1 MMENASPVREDAS
14 RKGTMLRCRRC
25 RKGVIDSTCLAMV
38 EATDESSA
46 AVCSIWHVNV
56 DTLPEWIL
64 TSVHQ
69 AQWTVGKLNC
79 QNCGA
84 RLGGFNFIN
93 RSECPCGRDA
103 TVHFNKSRVD
113 RDHKHYVLI
122 VQPRRTRP
130 EKGRAGLPT
139 DGAPNNEERPE
150 FNRTALGS
158 LQLNCAAVM
167 SHIGPAEASSSLTHS
182 ENTQSFPFSPLYCI
196 SHRRRCSLEDDATF
210 RSSCFC
216 PSGLMDKSAVDLT
229 RAGADELTRSPVSY
243 PRGRRFDTDG
253 EASVAAVAFS
263 SFVSGGRRSPLD
275 QQLLQ
280 REEDVES
287 SETTAVQEEVPDPT
301 LFLRG
306 RTVSDSVGEQEEEMV
321 PQASMASPASNSLS
335 KREKNRLKSLRRK
348 QRRRERWL
356 HSQLEQEQLGKSIE
370 AESVSRS
377 PLDSE
382 EEEREGLTCAV
393 CLDVYFSPYSCQP
406 CAHVFCEPC
415 LRTLA
420 KNRPTNTPCPLCRT
434 LISHTSFHKELNH
447 TAKTF
452 FPKVY
457 YGRKQNF
464 QNAPCAKWPLPS
476 CRKRFRPFWGYQRP
490 AATARR
496 RWHFVHGGFALDALD
511 LTDMRGWLFDI
522 GLVIVYIH
530 SVNWILAFLFLCFLM
545 YYFFF

>member
-1 MMENASPVREDAS
+1 
-14 RKGTMLRCRRC
+14 MLRCRRC
-25 RKGVIDSTCLAMV
+25 RKGIINSTSLSTV
-38 EATDESSA
+38 EAIDESSA

-69 AQWTVGKLNC
+69 AQWTAGKLNC
-79 QNCGA
+79 QNCAA

-103 TVHFNKSRVD
+103 AVHLNKSRVD

-130 EKGRAGLPT
+130 VKGHAGLPT
-139 DGAPNNEERPE
+139 DAFQNREQRPE
-150 FNRTALGS
+150 FNRTALDS

-167 SHIGPAEASSSLTHS
+167 SHISPAQASNSPADS
-182 ENTQSFPFSPLYCI
+182 ENTPSFSFSPLYCI
-196 SHRRRCSLEDDATF
+196 SHRRRRSVEDDGAI

-216 PSGLMDKSAVDLT
+216 PAGPMDKSAVEMT
-229 RAGADELTRSPVSY
+229 WAGTDESTRSPVSY
-243 PRGRRFDTDG
+243 PTSQQFDTDG
-253 EASVAAVAFS
+253 EANVNAVACRS
-263 SFVSGGRRSPLD
+263 SVSGRRTRSPLD
-275 QQLLQ
+275 LQLL
-280 REEDVES
+280 RSAEDVES
-287 SETTAVQEEVPDPT
+287 SPETTAVHDEVSESA
-301 LFLRG
+301 LLLRG
-306 RTVSDSVGEQEEEMV
+306 RSISDSVAEQDEEV
-321 PQASMASPASNSLS
+321 LPQAFMASPSSNRLS

-356 HSQLEQEQLGKSIE
+356 HSQLEQ
-370 AESVSRS
+370 AESVSS
-377 PLDSE
+377 SLLDSE
-382 EEEREGLTCAV
+382 EEEDRDGLTCAV

-406 CAHVFCEPC
+406 CGHVFCEPC
-415 LRTLA
+415 LRTIA

-434 LISHTSFHKELNH
+434 LISHSNFHKELNQ

-457 YGRKQNF
+457 YARKQNF
-464 QNAPCAKWPLPS
+464 QSALCAKWPLPS
-476 CRKRFRPFWGYQRP
+476 CQKRFRTFWGDQRR
-490 AATARR
+490 AAAAGR
-496 RWHFVHGGFALDALD
+496 RWHFAHGGFTLDALD

-530 SVNWILAFLFLCFLM
+530 SVSWILAFLFLCFLM
-545 YYFFF
+545 YYFVF

>member
-1 MMENASPVREDAS
+1 
-14 RKGTMLRCRRC
+14 MLRCRRC
-25 RKGVIDSTCLAMV
+25 RKGIIDSTCLSMV

-79 QNCGA
+79 QNCSA

-103 TVHFNKSRVD
+103 TVHLNKSRVD

-130 EKGRAGLPT
+130 RKEQAGLLT
-139 DGAPNNEERPE
+139 GSQNKEQRPE
-150 FNRTALGS
+150 FNRTVLDS

-167 SHIGPAEASSSLTHS
+167 SHSSPAEASSSLADS
-182 ENTQSFPFSPLYCI
+182 ENTHSFSFSPLYCL
-196 SHRRRCSLEDDATF
+196 SHRRRCSLEDDATI

-216 PSGLMDKSAVDLT
+216 PAGPTDKSAVQMT
-229 RAGADELTRSPVSY
+229 RAGTDESARSPVSY
-243 PRGRRFDTDG
+243 ATSQQFDSDG
-253 EASVAAVAFS
+253 EASVNAVACHPQ
-263 SFVSGGRRSPLD
+263 VSGRTRSPPHEP
-275 QQLLQ
+275 LLQ
-280 REEDVES
+280 TAEDVES
-287 SETTAVQEEVPDPT
+287 SPETTAVHEEVSDSA

-306 RTVSDSVGEQEEEMV
+306 RSISDSVAEQDEEEL
-321 PQASMASPASNSLS
+321 PQAFMASPASNRMS
-335 KREKNRLKSLRRK
+335 KREKNRLKAIRRK

-356 HSQLEQEQLGKSIE
+356 LSQQEQ
-370 AESVSRS
+370 AESVSGS
-377 PLDSE
+377 LLHSE
-382 EEEREGLTCAV
+382 EEEEDREGLTCAV

-406 CAHVFCEPC
+406 CGHVFCEPC
-415 LRTLA
+415 LRSIA
-420 KNRPTNTPCPLCRT
+420 KNRPTNAPCPLCRT
-434 LISHTSFHKELNH
+434 LISHTNFHKELNQ

-457 YGRKQNF
+457 YARKQNF
-464 QNAPCAKWPLPS
+464 QSTSCAKWPLPS
-476 CRKRFRPFWGYQRP
+476 CPKRFRAFWGEQRH
-490 AATARR
+490 AAMAGR
-496 RWHFVHGGFALDALD
+496 RWHFAHGGFTLDALD

-530 SVNWILAFLFLCFLM
+530 SVNWILAFLLLCFLM

>member
-1 MMENASPVREDAS
+1 MSESPKRG
-14 RKGTMLRCRRC
+14 RTMLRCRRC
-25 RKGVIDSTCLAMV
+25 RKGIIDSTCLSTV

-79 QNCGA
+79 QNCAA

-93 RSECPCGRDA
+93 RSVCPCGRDA
-103 TVHFNKSRVD
+103 TVHLSKSRVD

-130 EKGRAGLPT
+130 RKEQAGLLT
-139 DGAPNNEERPE
+139 DGFQNKEQRPE
-150 FNRTALGS
+150 SNRTALDT
-158 LQLNCAAVM
+158 LQLNCAAIM
-167 SHIGPAEASSSLTHS
+167 SHSSHAEASSSLTNS
-182 ENTQSFPFSPLYCI
+182 ENTPSFSFSPLYCI
-196 SHRRRCSLEDDATF
+196 SHRRRCSLEDDATI

-216 PSGLMDKSAVDLT
+216 PAGHTNKPAIEVT
-229 RAGADELTRSPVSY
+229 RAETDESMRSPVSH
-243 PRGRRFDTDG
+243 PTRQRFDTDSDT
-253 EASVAAVAFS
+253 SVNAFACHS
-263 SFVSGGRRSPLD
+263 LVSGRTRSPLRHYPP
-275 QQLLQ
+275 QTV
-280 REEDVES
+280 EDVES
-287 SETTAVQEEVPDPT
+287 SPETTAVHEEVSDSA

-306 RTVSDSVGEQEEEMV
+306 RSISDSVAEDQEVLPETFT
-321 PQASMASPASNSLS
+321 ASLASNRLS
-335 KREKNRLKSLRRK
+335 KREKNRLKGLRRK

-356 HSQLEQEQLGKSIE
+356 HSQQDKGQ
-370 AESVSRS
+370 SVSGS
-377 PLDSE
+377 LLDSE
-382 EEEREGLTCAV
+382 EEDREGLTCAV

-406 CAHVFCEPC
+406 CGHVFCEPC
-415 LRTLA
+415 LRTIG
-420 KNRPTNTPCPLCRT
+420 KNRPTNAPCPLCRT
-434 LISHTSFHKELNH
+434 LISHTDFHNELNQ

-457 YGRKQNF
+457 YTRKQNF
-464 QNAPCAKWPLPS
+464 QRAPCAKWPLPS
-476 CRKRFRPFWGYQRP
+476 CRKRFHTFWGDQRQ
-490 AATARR
+490 AAMAGR
-496 RWHFVHGGFALDALD
+496 RWHFGRGGFTLDAFG

-530 SVNWILAFLFLCFLM
+530 SVNWILALLLLCFLM

>member
-1 MMENASPVREDAS
+1 
-14 RKGTMLRCRRC
+14 MLRCRRC
-25 RKGVIDSTCLAMV
+25 RKGVIDSSCLSTV
-38 EATDESSA
+38 ENTDESLD

-79 QNCGA
+79 QNCSA

-130 EKGRAGLPT
+130 RKELAGLLA
-139 DGAPNNEERPE
+139 DGSQDKEQRPE
-150 FNRTALGS
+150 LNRTALES

-167 SHIGPAEASSSLTHS
+167 SDSSPAEAS
-182 ENTQSFPFSPLYCI
+182 NAQSFSFSPLYCI
-196 SHRRRCSLEDDATF
+196 SHRRRCSSEDDATI

-216 PSGLMDKSAVDLT
+216 PAGPVDRSAVGMT
-229 RAGADELTRSPVSY
+229 RAGTEPMSQQ
-243 PRGRRFDTDG
+243 FDTDG
-253 EASVAAVAFS
+253 EASDAPVARH
-263 SFVSGGRRSPLD
+263 SFVSGNTGSPLH
-275 QQLLQ
+275 QQLLHTV
-280 REEDVES
+280 EDVES
-287 SETTAVQEEVPDPT
+287 SPESTAVHEEASESA

-306 RTVSDSVGEQEEEMV
+306 RSISDSVAEQDEEV
-321 PQASMASPASNSLS
+321 PPQAFMASPASNRLS
-335 KREKNRLKSLRRK
+335 KREKNRLKGLRRK

-356 HSQLEQEQLGKSIE
+356 HSQLEQEQ
-370 AESVSRS
+370 AESVSS
-377 PLDSE
+377 SLLDSE
-382 EEEREGLTCAV
+382 EEDREGLTCAV

-406 CAHVFCEPC
+406 CGHTFCEPC
-415 LRTLA
+415 LRTIA
-420 KNRPTNTPCPLCRT
+420 KNRPTNTTCPLCRT
-434 LISHTSFHKELNH
+434 LISHTNFHKELNQ

-457 YGRKQNF
+457 YARKQNF
-464 QNAPCAKWPLPS
+464 QGASCAKWPLPS
-476 CRKRFRPFWGYQRP
+476 CRKRFHTFWGEQRR
-490 AATARR
+490 AAMAGR
-496 RWHFVHGGFALDALD
+496 RWHFAHGGFTLDAFD

-530 SVNWILAFLFLCFLM
+530 SINWILFFLFLCFLM

>member
-1 MMENASPVREDAS
+1 
-14 RKGTMLRCRRC
+14 MLRCRRC
-25 RKGVIDSTCLAMV
+25 RKGVIDSTCLAVV

-130 EKGRAGLPT
+130 AKGRAGLLT

-150 FNRTALGS
+150 FNRTALDS

-167 SHIGPAEASSSLTHS
+167 SHISPAEASS
-182 ENTQSFPFSPLYCI
+182 
-196 SHRRRCSLEDDATF
+196 
-210 RSSCFC
+210 
-216 PSGLMDKSAVDLT
+216 LMDKSAVDLT
-229 RAGADELTRSPVSY
+229 RARADESTRLPVSY
-243 PRGRRFDTDG
+243 PTGRRFDTDG

-263 SFVSGGRRSPLD
+263 SFVSRGRRSPLD

-280 REEDVES
+280 MVEDVES
-287 SETTAVQEEVPDPT
+287 SETTAVQEEVPDST

-356 HSQLEQEQLGKSIE
+356 HSQLEQEQAK
-370 AESVSRS
+370 SVSGS

-382 EEEREGLTCAV
+382 EEDREGLTCAV

-434 LISHTSFHKELNH
+434 LISHTNFHKELNN

-476 CRKRFRPFWGYQRP
+476 CHKRFRTFWGYQRP

>member
-1 MMENASPVREDAS
+1 
-14 RKGTMLRCRRC
+14 MLRCRRC
-25 RKGVIDSTCLAMV
+25 RKGVIDSACLSMQV
-38 EATDESSA
+38 QDSDESSA

-84 RLGGFNFIN
+84 RLGGFNFIH

-103 TVHFNKSRVD
+103 AVHFSKSRVD
-113 RDHKHYVLI
+113 HDHKRYVLI

-130 EKGRAGLPT
+130 ERFRAGLLP
-139 DGAPNNEERPE
+139 DGFQNKDERPE
-150 FNRTALGS
+150 FGRTTLES

-167 SHIGPAEASSSLTHS
+167 SHISPAEASNPPPDPDS
-182 ENTQSFPFSPLYCI
+182 TQSFSFSPLYCI
-196 SHRRRCSLEDDATF
+196 SHRRRCSMEEDGGGGSF

-216 PSGLMDKSAVDLT
+216 PAGRADMTDLVRSRTDESA
-229 RAGADELTRSPVSY
+229 RSLPTSLQ
-243 PRGRRFDTDG
+243 FDSDG
-253 EASVAAVAFS
+253 EAPLNVVPRRPSAPA
-263 SFVSGGRRSPLD
+263 RSP
-275 QQLLQ
+275 QHQHT
-280 REEDVES
+280 EEEA
-287 SETTAVQEEVPDPT
+287 TAVQEEVSDSA

-306 RTVSDSVGEQEEEMV
+306 RSISDSVAEQQEEEEVV
-321 PQASMASPASNSLS
+321 PPASAGPPASTRAS
-335 KREKNRLKSLRRK
+335 KREKNHLKSLRRK

-356 HSQLEQEQLGKSIE
+356 HSQLEQ
-370 AESVSRS
+370 AEIVGGSL
-377 PLDSE
+377 PDSE
-382 EEEREGLTCAV
+382 EEDREGLTCAV

-406 CAHVFCEPC
+406 CSHVFCEPC

-457 YGRKQNF
+457 FARKQNF
-464 QNAPCAKWPLPS
+464 QNASCAKWPLPS
-476 CRKRFRPFWGYQRP
+476 FRKRFHSFWGYQRQAP
-490 AATARR
+490 TAGR
-496 RWHFVHGGFALDALD
+496 RWHFAHGGFALHDLD
-511 LTDMRGWLFDI
+511 FTDMRGWLFGI
-522 GLVIVYIH
+522 GLVVYVH
-530 SVNWILAFLFLCFLM
+530 SLKWILTSLLFYFFM
-545 YYFFF
+545 YYFVI

>member
-1 MMENASPVREDAS
+1 
-14 RKGTMLRCRRC
+14 MLRCRRC
-25 RKGVIDSTCLAMV
+25 RKGIIDSTCLSVQV

-79 QNCGA
+79 QNCAA

-103 TVHFNKSRVD
+103 TVHLNKSRVD

-130 EKGRAGLPT
+130 EKGHAGLPT
-139 DGAPNNEERPE
+139 DGAQNREQRPD
-150 FNRTALGS
+150 FNRTALDS
-158 LQLNCAAVM
+158 FQLNCAAVM
-167 SHIGPAEASSSLTHS
+167 SHIGPAEASNSPAHG
-182 ENTQSFPFSPLYCI
+182 ENTQSFSFSPLYCI
-196 SHRRRCSLEDDATF
+196 SHRRRRSLEDDAAI

-216 PSGLMDKSAVDLT
+216 PAGPTDKSAVEGT
-229 RAGADELTRSPVSY
+229 RAGTDESTWSPVSY
-243 PRGRRFDTDG
+243 PTSQQFDTDG
-253 EASVAAVAFS
+253 AVACRS
-263 SFVSGGRRSPLD
+263 SVSGRTRSPPD
-275 QQLLQ
+275 RQVPQTA
-280 REEDVES
+280 EAVES
-287 SETTAVQEEVPDPT
+287 FPEATAVHEE
-301 LFLRG
+301 
-306 RTVSDSVGEQEEEMV
+306 VSDSALFLSGRSISDSVAEQDQEVV
-321 PQASMASPASNSLS
+321 PRAFVASPASTRLS

-356 HSQLEQEQLGKSIE
+356 HSQLEQ

-377 PLDSE
+377 LLDSE
-382 EEEREGLTCAV
+382 EEEDREGLTCAV
-393 CLDVYFSPYSCQP
+393 CLDVYFSPHSCQP
-406 CAHVFCEPC
+406 CGHVFCEPC
-415 LRTLA
+415 LRTIA
-420 KNRPTNTPCPLCRT
+420 KNRPTSSPCPLCRT
-434 LISHTSFHKELNH
+434 LVSHTSFHKELNQ

-457 YGRKQNF
+457 YARKQNF
-464 QNAPCAKWPLPS
+464 QSAPCAKWPLPS
-476 CRKRFRPFWGYQRP
+476 CRKRFRTFWGDQRR
-490 AATARR
+490 AAMAGR
-496 RWHFVHGGFALDALD
+496 RWHFAHGGFTLDALD

-522 GLVIVYIH
+522 GLVIVYVH